1 MLLVPAV
8 GPAYAGLSAGKRANV
23 CVWPK
28 RTLPRCASC
37 PPMPQVFSE
46 QALPPDILQRASLAG
61 SEYAW
66 RIQDI
71 PDVIAA
77 ARAANLISV
86 GGQLQ
91 FRLPDGGTCE
101 CYWVDVDTYKSVDKA
116 LPWSERVN
124 RTAEV
129 ALRDFEALQE
139 RFDFV
144 AEGRVGFASYLD
156 ALVAQG
162 RDPADS
168 MCFVWYVLSEDA
180 EKAIKV

>member
-1 MLLVPAV
+1 M
-8 GPAYAGLSAGKRANV
+8 
-23 CVWPK
+23 
-28 RTLPRCASC
+28 T
-37 PPMPQVFSE
+37 QVFSE
-46 QALPPDILQRASLAG
+46 QALSPDIIQRASLAG

-71 PDVIAA
+71 PEVIAA

-101 CYWVDVDTYKSVDKA
+101 CYWVDVDTYKSVDRA
-116 LPWSERVN
+116 LPWTVRVN
-124 RTAEV
+124 RTAQV
-129 ALRDFEALQE
+129 ALRDFETLQQ

-144 AEGRVGFASYLD
+144 AEGRLGFQPYLD

-162 RDPADS
+162 RDPADYL
-168 MCFVWYVLSEDA
+168 CFVWYVLSEDA

>member
-1 MLLVPAV
+1 M
-8 GPAYAGLSAGKRANV
+8 SRA
-23 CVWPK
+23 
-28 RTLPRCASC
+28 
-37 PPMPQVFSE
+37 FSE
-46 QALPPDILQRASLAG
+46 QALPPDILQRATLSG

-71 PDVIAA
+71 PDVIVA
-77 ARAANLISV
+77 ARAADLISV

-91 FRLPDGGTCE
+91 FRLPDGATCE
-101 CYWVDVDTYKSVDKA
+101 CYWVEVDTYKSVDKA

-139 RFDFV
+139 HFDFI
-144 AEGRVGFASYLD
+144 AEGMVGFATHLD
-156 ALVAQG
+156 ALAAHG
-162 RDPADS
+162 RDPADA

-180 EKAIKV
+180 EKAEAA

>member
-1 MLLVPAV
+1 MSLLLRV
-8 GPAYAGLSAGKRANV
+8 R
-23 CVWPK
+23 
-28 RTLPRCASC
+28 RT
-37 PPMPQVFSE
+37 
-46 QALPPDILQRASLAG
+46 
-61 SEYAW
+61 
-66 RIQDI
+66 
-71 PDVIAA
+71 
-77 ARAANLISV
+77 LISV

-101 CYWVDVDTYKSVDKA
+101 CYWVDVDTYKSFDKA

-129 ALRDFEALQE
+129 GLRDFEALQE

-156 ALVAQG
+156 ALVAHG

-180 EKAIKV
+180 EKALKV